1 MVEIE
6 LCRAL
11 RAFIEDAV
19 KDLVLPCA
27 IEGDKEPDHDYEA
40 SRVPTVFNGYLPPKR
55 RTDKKDFPFI
65 VVRPDQGESDRDSTR
80 VTVSIIFGAYSE
92 TSDGYEHCLNM
103 LSRVRGA
110 LMSMPTL
117 TLAGKYQLREEISW
131 SNFAEQPW
139 PYWQIDMK
147 TEWLFQ
153 SVQPMPEM
161 EDSQWDEKRSIE
173 L

>member
-1 MVEIE
+1 
-6 LCRAL
+6 
-11 RAFIEDAV
+11 
-19 KDLVLPCA
+19 
-27 IEGDKEPDHDYEA
+27 
-40 SRVPTVFNGYLPPKR
+40 
-55 RTDKKDFPFI
+55 
-65 VVRPDQGESDRDSTR
+65 
-80 VTVSIIFGAYSE
+80 
-92 TSDGYEHCLNM
+92 
-103 LSRVRGA
+103 
-110 LMSMPTL
+110 MPTL

-161 EDSQWDEKRSIE
+161 EDSRWDEKRSIE